1 MPIQQSLNIEI
12 FLNIEI
18 EYILS
23 FSDDQI
29 LRILRALDINK
40 AHGHDEISIRMLKL
54 WDKSV

>member
-40 AHGHDEISIRMLKL
+40 AHGHDEISIRLLKL